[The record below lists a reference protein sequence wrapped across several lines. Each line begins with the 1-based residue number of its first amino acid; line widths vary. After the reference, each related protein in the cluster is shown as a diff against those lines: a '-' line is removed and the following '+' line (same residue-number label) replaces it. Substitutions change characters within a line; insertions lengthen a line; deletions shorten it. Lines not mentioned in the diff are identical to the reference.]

1 MNAMAE
7 LTRRAFL
14 ADLGRGSL
22 AIALVGIAGCMPSA
36 AGSVGP
42 SQSAA
47 AGSGSSPLP
56 SLSGGGSSPL
66 AGAASSGSASGAP
79 SSSGGVAW
87 TRVNLGFVSAY
98 ILVRGGEAAVVD
110 TGVAGSADEIE
121 AALTGIGLHWAA
133 VAHVILTHK
142 HPDHAGSLTD
152 VLTAAAAAT
161 GYAGAADLPSITSP
175 RALTTVA
182 DGDDV
187 FGLRIVATPGHTR
200 GHVSVLDEAG
210 GVLVAGDAL
219 GTTTGTLAGSK
230 SLVHGGRVRGGGH
243 DRQARDVA
251 LRDAPRRPRRTDPDR
266 RIGASRC
273 ARRRWLRW
281 TTSRS

>member
-47 AGSGSSPLP
+47 AGSGSASPSP
-56 SLSGGGSSPL
+56 SDGGSPS

-98 ILVRGGEAAVVD
+98 VLVRGGEAAVVD

-121 AALTGIGLHWAA
+121 AALTGIGLDWAA

-152 VLTAAAAAT
+152 VLTAATAAT

-219 GTTTGTLAGSK
+219 GTATGTLAGSNPSFTEDASAAK
-230 SLVHGGRVRGGGH
+230 ATIVKLGTLHFETLLVGHGEPI
-243 DRQARDVA
+243 
-251 LRDAPRRPRRTDPDR
+251 LT
-266 RIGASRC
+266 GAS
-273 ARRRWLRW
+273 AQVAALGAAG
-281 TTSRS
+281 